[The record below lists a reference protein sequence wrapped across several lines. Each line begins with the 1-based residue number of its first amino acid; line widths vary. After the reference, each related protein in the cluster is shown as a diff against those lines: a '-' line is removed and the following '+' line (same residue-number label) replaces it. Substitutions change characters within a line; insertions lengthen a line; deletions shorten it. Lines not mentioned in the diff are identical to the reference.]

1 MEKRISVEEEKNCP
15 LITTKIVEYLQPVM
29 CQELLCKFP
38 DNFAFGFDYTQS
50 SLWSPLL
57 PRNYASPS
65 DLDSDSCVCHNL
77 ELGEFQESK
86 KIMKTSMNKKMK
98 KSKLDMSS
106 IKNEDS
112 PGSGCF
118 PVHTKGWDGVLKAAS
133 KHFKKSK
140 KKRDPIADVKLLNFC
155 NC

>member
-1 MEKRISVEEEKNCP
+1 MEKRRMLEEEKENCP

-38 DNFAFGFDYTQS
+38 DNSAFGFDYTQS

-57 PRNYASPS
+57 PRNYASPL
-65 DLDSDSCVCHNL
+65 DLNSNSCVCHNL

-86 KIMKTSMNKKMK
+86 KMVKVSMK
-98 KSKLDMSS
+98 KSKLVKLDMSS

-112 PGSGCF
+112 PNSGCF
-118 PVHTKGWDGVLKAAS
+118 PVQTKGWDSVLKAAS

-140 KKRDPIADVKLLNFC
+140 KKRDSIADVKLLNFC